1 MFQTTA
7 IRRSAFTSGSYSSP
21 PKGPRCNRVTE
32 SSISIR
38 SSFPVVPVAISLCW
52 HRTLRL
58 YFAQARRSC
67 FLLSCATMAIDF
79 CSVIETVLSLMGG
92 SLFRQRKKITNPVE
106 IIKRIEESEGERVSW
121 KIEELHAIFSIFSE
135 NRKQLLSA
143 IEEFER
149 PSNIL
154 IVSLLLLGS
163 ASDTRC

>member
-1 MFQTTA
+1 
-7 IRRSAFTSGSYSSP
+7 
-21 PKGPRCNRVTE
+21 
-32 SSISIR
+32 
-38 SSFPVVPVAISLCW
+38 
-52 HRTLRL
+52 
-58 YFAQARRSC
+58 
-67 FLLSCATMAIDF
+67 MAIDF